1 LESQLRISSDQRW
14 ASTSIKFQHA
24 LFELKI
30 HHIQRLQ
37 LLVERY
43 VTEVAAHTTAIE
55 RRNSN
60 TSNRHDMTDLSRARA
75 NKKRLLKASLQELQY
90 WHSVYHDPMMP
101 MPEEMRYAAL
111 GLSVEVLCD
120 APLPWSS
127 KEWFIPSRVK
137 YEQQYLRAQEEMSIL
152 KREARDAVEYHE
164 HHLKQCAHVIGALN
178 ERIQVAKEVGP
189 AFQAQAESLFLP
201 GAVHLTYVPQAKSC
215 LMQRFLRGEMALVIQ
230 KKRWFTER
238 LAEIQAVRLSFE
250 EIGGGSG
257 VGAGVV
263 CSAAAT
269 EATAALGGACS

>member
-1 LESQLRISSDQRW
+1 M
-14 ASTSIKFQHA
+14 
-24 LFELKI
+24 
-30 HHIQRLQ
+30 
-37 LLVERY
+37 
-43 VTEVAAHTTAIE
+43 TEVAAHTTAIE

-257 VGAGVV
+257 VGAG
-263 CSAAAT
+263 
-269 EATAALGGACS
+269 GGGGGGSGGGGGGGDGFGDDGGDGGNDDLLMSLHEVGLEGLMSNTRPGDLEY